1 MTKSSEAEVVERILK
16 LLGQGPKNFYAILQ
30 SLADVEYRTILIAWG
45 SVREKNLLRRD
56 DHGNYLLAGPD
67 SEGR

>member
-1 MTKSSEAEVVERILK
+1 LTKSSESEVVERILK

-45 SVREKNLLRRD
+45 AVREKNVLGRD
-56 DHGNYLLAGPD
+56 DHGNYFLTAQG
-67 SEGR
+67 SKGH

>member
-56 DHGNYLLAGPD
+56 DHGHYLLAAQE

>member
-1 MTKSSEAEVVERILK
+1 MTKSSEAEVVQRILK
-16 LLGQGPKNFYAILQ
+16 LLEQGPKNFYAILQ

-56 DHGNYLLAGPD
+56 DHGNYLLAAQE
-67 SEGR
+67 SKGR

>member
-1 MTKSSEAEVVERILK
+1 MTQSSEAQVVERILR

-56 DHGNYLLAGPD
+56 DHGNYLLTGQE